1 MKIMCKQE
9 YYDEVMQFAKSIND
23 ASLQKCLDRLKEW
36 EKNPNRP
43 CEIEIYYD
51 FAPYSFGFTE
61 RYPDGKIGI
70 NGGVLYHGLPDE
82 SFAVQLT
89 PFKGWQIHT

>member
-9 YYDEVMQFAKSIND
+9 YYDEVMQYAKSIND
-23 ASLQKCLDRLKEW
+23 TSLQNCLDRLKEW

-70 NGGVLYHGLPDE
+70 NGRIIRRTADFL
-82 SFAVQLT
+82 
-89 PFKGWQIHT
+89 